1 MTRMKTILSV
11 CAALILFAGTA
22 SAETKPEAG
31 AVGYGGAYVQ
41 LKPLMVPTWAS
52 NGAVTYEAV
61 TLRLVLDAGERERVA
76 CFSAPIVHEKMLMYF
91 YNAKLSAA
99 DFVGK
104 RKDVLEKTLLDL
116 AISSTAKNYYSAVK
130 IVDQGQLQLEAKI
143 ASSGKPKAAGTPE
156 EQMEN
161 KSKTMTNQCQ

>member
-1 MTRMKTILSV
+1 MAMKKILSLYAV
-11 CAALILFAGTA
+11 LMFGAVSVQA
-22 SAETKPEAG
+22 AETKSDAT

-76 CFSAPIVHEKMLMYF
+76 CFSAPIVHEKFLMYF
-91 YNAKLSAA
+91 YNAKLTTA
-99 DFVGK
+99 DFIGK
-104 RKDVLEKTLLDL
+104 RKDVLEKTLLDV
-116 AISSTAKNYYSAVK
+116 AINSTAKNYYSAVK
-130 IVDQGQLQLEAKI
+130 IVDQSQLQLEAKI
-143 ASSGKPKAAGTPE
+143 AASGKPKAAGTPE